1 MAAIV
6 ATLLLWP
13 VGIVLASVFGMFGVP
28 LEAFVTFSG
37 ALNRYTGMLAW
48 WLIAFAGALPYAVF
62 IACNAPVGA
71 RSFPW
76 QKKR

>member
-13 VGIVLASVFGMFGVP
+13 VGILLAGVFGLFGVP
-28 LEAFVTFSG
+28 LEAFVTFG
-37 ALNRYTGMLAW
+37 GVLNRYTGLLAW
-48 WLIAFAGALPYAVF
+48 WLIAFAGALPYSVF
-62 IACNAPVGA
+62 VAFNAPIGA